1 MLKIF
6 QPSFRAQLLAS
17 VAMLSSPRFERQL
30 IRAMTRAVYKIVI
43 PGTIGAGYLDC
54 LCLGPQQLVD
64 NCPYHGREARRLAR
78 G

>member
-1 MLKIF
+1 MLK
-6 QPSFRAQLLAS
+6 SFKARLMSS
-17 VAMLSSPRFERQL
+17 VAMLGTRDGEREL
-30 IRAMTRAVYKIVI
+30 VGAMTRAIYKLVT